1 MHGVIRDRLEEV
13 LRSQDVLTGREEV
26 NSHLASCQECVRELA
41 ALREQSRM
49 VQSLRAEAE
58 PSAGFYARVMQRIEE
73 HAQNSIWAVFLYSP
87 FGKRLAFASLALA
100 LLLGTYVVGM
110 ESHDGHLF
118 ASSTVMAQED
128 GDAPVHGDSSDK
140 RDAVLVNFVSYN
152 SQAN

>member
-13 LRSQDVLTGREEV
+13 LRRQDLLAGRDEV
-26 NSHLASCQECVRELA
+26 NNHLESCEECAREVA
-41 ALREQSRM
+41 ILREQARM
-49 VQSLRAEAE
+49 VQGLRTEVE

-73 HAQNSIWAVFLYSP
+73 HAQNTIWAVFLYSP

-110 ESHDGHLF
+110 ESQDGHMF
-118 ASSTVMAQED
+118 ANSAVITQED

-152 SQAN
+152 SQTN

>member
-13 LRSQDVLTGREEV
+13 LRRQDLLAGSEEV
-26 NSHLASCQECVRELA
+26 NNHLTSCEECAREVAIL
-41 ALREQSRM
+41 LEQSCM
-49 VQSLRAEAE
+49 VQSLRAEVE

-73 HAQNSIWAVFLYSP
+73 HAQNTIWAVFLYSP

-110 ESHDGHLF
+110 ESQDGHMF
-118 ASSTVMAQED
+118 ANSAVEAQQD
-128 GDAPVHGDSSDK
+128 SDAPVHGDSADK

-152 SQAN
+152 SQTN

>member
-1 MHGVIRDRLEEV
+1 
-13 LRSQDVLTGREEV
+13 
-26 NSHLASCQECVRELA
+26 
-41 ALREQSRM
+41 M

-152 SQAN
+152 SPAN